1 MRHPIVV
8 HIRLRLPMVPCAVPL
23 QILILSIIQ
32 LRLNSTRNG
41 FVTII
46 LSKPLR
52 RTMPTRLLNKR
63 LETVRNLVTAF
74 GHDGKSIKRTSPLN
88 RLVVAPLS
96 DNLQLKAF

>member
-1 MRHPIVV
+1 
-8 HIRLRLPMVPCAVPL
+8 
-23 QILILSIIQ
+23 
-32 LRLNSTRNG
+32 
-41 FVTII
+41 
-46 LSKPLR
+46 
-52 RTMPTRLLNKR
+52 MPTRLLNKR